1 VGRKNGISCFTG
13 KFRFF
18 GELGI
23 LRDGIGKLL
32 GESTA
37 IQSSRGIGIEWAP
50 QDLSVLSGAKGST
63 FMTRSNPWDSLD
75 FGS

>member
-1 VGRKNGISCFTG
+1 MEYRVLLGCSG
-13 KFRFF
+13 FF
-18 GELGI
+18 GELGN

-63 FMTRSNPWDSLD
+63 L
-75 FGS
+75 